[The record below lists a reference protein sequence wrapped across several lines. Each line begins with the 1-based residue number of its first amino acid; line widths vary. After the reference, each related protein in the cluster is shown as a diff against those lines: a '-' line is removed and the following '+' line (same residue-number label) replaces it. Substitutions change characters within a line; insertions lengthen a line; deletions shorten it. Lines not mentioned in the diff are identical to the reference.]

1 MNKKKTLSNIWFYF
15 RVILLCVVLLF
26 PFVIMV
32 SISLKTTA
40 ETIGFPPTII
50 PRSWTL
56 VHFRDIFNP
65 RIFPFLQYFKNSL
78 YIALVVSV
86 VAVFLGVLGGYA
98 LSRLRFR
105 GRNAMNEMFFLVY
118 MFSGILLI
126 VPLYKMLVTVGMRN
140 TREAVIACM
149 IVQTLPTA
157 IYMTRSY
164 FDTIPKEL
172 EEAGRVD
179 GLSRMGTIFRI
190 IVPLSVSSLVSVF
203 VYAFMIAWND
213 VLFASIFIDS
223 SELLTIPIGLN
234 SLFNTPDYIW
244 GRMMAASLIT
254 SLPVVVMYAFSQK
267 LIRAGQIEGGIKG

>member
-1 MNKKKTLSNIWFYF
+1 MTKKTLRNIWFYA
-15 RVILLCVVLLF
+15 RVIALVIILLF
-26 PFVIMV
+26 PFIIML
-32 SISLKTTA
+32 SISLKATS

-56 VHFRDIFNP
+56 EHFRDIFNP
-65 RIFPFLQYFKNSL
+65 KIFPYLRYLANSL
-78 YIALVVSV
+78 YIALIVSCLV
-86 VAVFLGVLGGYA
+86 VFLGILGGYA
-98 LSRLRFR
+98 LSKLRFF
-105 GRNAMNEMFFLVY
+105 GRSAMNEMFFLVY

-126 VPLYKMLVTVGMRN
+126 VPLYKMMVTAGLRN
-140 TREAVIACM
+140 TREAVILCM

-179 GLSRMGTIFRI
+179 GLTRMGCIFRI
-190 IVPLSVSSLVSVF
+190 VVPLSLSGIVSVF
-203 VYAFMIAWND
+203 VYAFMISWND

-223 SELLTIPIGLN
+223 PALLTIPIGLN

-244 GRMMAASLIT
+244 GRMMAASLVT
-254 SLPVVVMYAFSQK
+254 SLPVVVMYGISQHM
-267 LIRAGQIEGGIKG
+267 IRGGRVEGGLKG